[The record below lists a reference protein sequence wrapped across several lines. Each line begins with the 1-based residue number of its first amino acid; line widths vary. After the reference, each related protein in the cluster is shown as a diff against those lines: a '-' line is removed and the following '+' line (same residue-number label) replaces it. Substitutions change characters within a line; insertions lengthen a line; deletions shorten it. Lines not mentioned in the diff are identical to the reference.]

1 VSTLASRCAKLPGE
15 QKAKAFVVFV
25 GQADSVWLRWLRPG
39 FRHCFVLLH
48 DGERWISI
56 DPLLT
61 HMDVQVH
68 SVPPDFDMDA
78 WLEDRGH
85 TVIQAELCRSHEH
98 PAPFMV
104 FTCVEAVKRV
114 LGLHDWRVVTPWQ
127 LYRRLVMAEA
137 QP

>member
-1 VSTLASRCAKLPGE
+1 MSTIDRISLPGE
-15 QKAKAFVVFV
+15 KVAKAFVVFV
-25 GQADSVWLRWLRPG
+25 GQADFYWLRWLKPG
-39 FRHCFVLLH
+39 FRHCFVLLN

-56 DPLLT
+56 DPLMN

-68 SVPPDFDMDA
+68 SVPYNFDMGA

-85 TVIQAELCRSHEH
+85 RVVPADLCRSHER
-98 PAPFMV
+98 PAPFMA

-114 LGLHDWRVVTPWQ
+114 LGLHDWRVMTPWQ
-127 LYRRLVMAEA
+127 LYKRLAGPEV